1 MTASSF
7 ADDRAEAALTPVGA
21 RVTGA
26 RGVWRQEFLRYFAC
40 SVLALAVD
48 WSLYSVALAVGLP
61 WVGAATLGFSGG
73 LFVAYLLSIR
83 FAFVRRSLR
92 DPRVEFM
99 LFGLIGVGGLVLM
112 QGILWLMIERFGQ
125 GPHESKLAATGFV
138 FLFNFSARKLL
149 LFRARLR
156 PVSSH

>member
-7 ADDRAEAALTPVGA
+7 ADERADPALTPIDV
-21 RVTGA
+21 RVAEAGS
-26 RGVWRQEFLRYFAC
+26 VWRQEFFRYLLC
-40 SVLALAVD
+40 SALALSVD
-48 WSLYSVALAVGLP
+48 WGVYSLALAVGLP
-61 WVGAATLGFSGG
+61 WAGAATLGFGGG

-99 LFGLIGVGGLVLM
+99 LFGLIGVAGLVLM
-112 QGILWLMIERFGQ
+112 QVILWLLIERFGH

-156 PVSSH
+156 PVPSH